1 MSNKYNKMKQVT
13 NSDTIE
19 QQVKYQEA
27 RIEALQNRLKLKTE
41 QAMRIIKALRN
52 EKKETIQ
59 K

>member
-1 MSNKYNKMKQVT
+1 MKEVT

-19 QQVKYQEA
+19 DQVKYQEA

>member
-1 MSNKYNKMKQVT
+1 MKEVT
-13 NSDTIE
+13 NSDAIE
-19 QQVKYQEA
+19 QRVKYQEA